1 MPPAAC
7 GDIRDFM
14 RTKRQIITIDEGKC
28 DGCGNCVTGCHEGA
42 LQVIDGKA
50 RLISD
55 LLCDGLGAC
64 IGDCPRGAIKIES
77 REAVPY
83 DEIKVMQSMVK
94 KGPNTLKA
102 HLKHLKD
109 HAQKTFL
116 KQAFD
121 YLEEN
126 RIPNPLEEE
135 QMAHEKD
142 HKHGGQVPSGCPGSR
157 TMDLRDASGAG
168 EGDNPAAASQLR
180 QWPVQLHLA
189 SPMAPYF
196 QKADVVVAADCTA
209 FAYGSFHNDFIK
221 GKAIVIACPKLD
233 DGQEIYVEKVR
244 ALIEDAKINTLT
256 VVTMEVPCCG
266 GLLAM
271 VKQAASAAGRKVPVK
286 HVVIGIQGGIK
297 SEEWA

>member
-1 MPPAAC
+1 MK
-7 GDIRDFM
+7 
-14 RTKRQIITIDEGKC
+14 TKRQMVKIDEAKC

-64 IGDCPRGAIKIES
+64 IGECPQGAITIET

-83 DEIKVMQSMVK
+83 DEVKVMEGMVK
-94 KGPNTLKA
+94 HGPNTIKA
-102 HLKHLKD
+102 HLKHLRD
-109 HAQKTFL
+109 HAQKAFL

-121 YLEEN
+121 YLKKHK
-126 RIPNPLEEE
+126 IPNPLEEE
-135 QMAHEKD
+135 MTKKKEHE
-142 HKHGGQVPSGCPGSR
+142 PCGCPGGR
-157 TMDLRDASGAG
+157 TMDFREPCACDDGAG
-168 EGDNPAAASQLR
+168 ADAPAAQSQLR

-196 QKADVVVAADCTA
+196 QKADLVVAADCTA
-209 FAYGSFHNDFIK
+209 FAYGNFHNDFIK

-233 DGQEIYVEKVR
+233 DGQEIYVEKLQ
-244 ALIEDAKINTLT
+244 ALIEDAKVNTLT
-256 VVTMEVPCCG
+256 VVTMEVPCCN

-271 VKQAASAAGRKVPVK
+271 VKQASAAAKRKVPVK
-286 HVVIGIQGGIK
+286 HVVVGIQGGIK
-297 SEEWA
+297 SEDWV

>member
-1 MPPAAC
+1 MK
-7 GDIRDFM
+7 
-14 RTKRQIITIDEGKC
+14 TKRQMVKIDESKC

-64 IGDCPRGAIKIES
+64 IGECPQGAIKIEE
-77 REAVPY
+77 RLAEPY
-83 DEIKVMQSMVK
+83 DEAKVMAGMVK
-94 KGPNTLKA
+94 HGPNTIKA
-102 HLKHLKD
+102 HLKHLAD
-109 HAQKTFL
+109 HGQKNFL

-121 YLEEN
+121 YLKKHD
-126 RIPNPLEEE
+126 IPNPLEEE
-135 QMAHEKD
+135 MKKE
-142 HKHGGQVPSGCPGSR
+142 HKHGGHEPCGCPGGR
-157 TMDLRDASGAG
+157 TMDLRDNCGCGDDGA
-168 EGDNPAAASQLR
+168 DPAAKSQLR

-196 QKADVVVAADCTA
+196 QKADVVIAADCTA
-209 FAYGSFHNDFIK
+209 FAYGNFHNDFIK

-233 DGQEIYVEKVR
+233 DGQELYVEKLQG
-244 ALIEDAKINTLT
+244 LIEDAKVNTLT

-271 VKQAASAAGRKVPVK
+271 VKQAAAASKRKVPIK
-286 HVVIGIQGGIK
+286 SVVIGIQGGIK
-297 SEEWA
+297 SEDWA

>member
-1 MPPAAC
+1 MK
-7 GDIRDFM
+7 
-14 RTKRQIITIDEGKC
+14 TKRQIIKIDETKC

-64 IGDCPRGAIKIES
+64 IGECPQGAIKIEE
-77 REAVPY
+77 RAAEPY
-83 DEIKVMQSMVK
+83 DEVKVMEGMVK
-94 KGPNTLKA
+94 HGPNTTKA

-109 HAQKTFL
+109 HAQKAFL

-121 YLEEN
+121 YLEKHA
-126 RIPNPLEEE
+126 IPNPLEEDMKKE
-135 QMAHEKD
+135 HA
-142 HKHGGQVPSGCPGSR
+142 HGGHEPCGCPGGR
-157 TMDLRDASGAG
+157 TMDLRGQTESCGEDA
-168 EGDNPAAASQLR
+168 PAAKSQLR

-196 QKADVVVAADCTA
+196 QKADLVVAADCTA
-209 FAYGSFHNDFIK
+209 FAYGNFHNDFIK

-233 DGQEIYVEKVR
+233 DGQEIYLEKLQ
-244 ALIEDAKINTLT
+244 ALIEDAGVNTLT

-271 VKQAASAAGRKVPVK
+271 VKRAAAASKRKVPVK

-297 SEEWA
+297 SEDWV

>member
-1 MPPAAC
+1 MK
-7 GDIRDFM
+7 
-14 RTKRQIITIDEGKC
+14 TKRQIIKIDESKC

-64 IGDCPRGAIKIES
+64 IGECPQGVIKIEE

-83 DEIKVMQSMVK
+83 DEIKVMEGMVK
-94 KGPNTLKA
+94 HGPNTIKA
-102 HLKHLKD
+102 HLKHLQA
-109 HAQKTFL
+109 HAQKAFL
-116 KQAFD
+116 KQARE
-121 YLEEN
+121 YLKKHD
-126 RIPNPLEEE
+126 IPDPLEEE
-135 QMAHEKD
+135 NMKKEQA
-142 HKHGGQVPSGCPGSR
+142 HGGHEPCGCPGGR
-157 TMDLRDASGAG
+157 MMDLRGSGDEEEAG
-168 EGDNPAAASQLR
+168 GPVAKSQLR

-209 FAYGSFHNDFIK
+209 YAYGNFHQDFIK
-221 GKAIVIACPKLD
+221 GKTIVIACPKLD
-233 DGQEIYVEKVR
+233 DGQEIYAEKLQ
-244 ALIEDAKINTLT
+244 ALIEDAMINTLT
-256 VVTMEVPCCG
+256 VVTMEVPCCN

-271 VKQAASAAGRKVPVK
+271 VKQAAAAAKRKVPIK
-286 HVVIGIQGGIK
+286 HVVIGIQGAIK

>member
-1 MPPAAC
+1 MK
-7 GDIRDFM
+7 
-14 RTKRQIITIDEGKC
+14 TKRQIIKIDEAKC

-64 IGDCPRGAIKIES
+64 IGECPQDAIKIET
-77 REAVPY
+77 RAAEPY
-83 DEIKVMQSMVK
+83 DEVKVMDGMVK
-94 KGPNTLKA
+94 HGPNTIKA

-121 YLEEN
+121 YLKQHN
-126 RIPNPLEEE
+126 IPNPLEEE
-135 QMAHEKD
+135 AD
-142 HKHGGQVPSGCPGSR
+142 HKHGAHGHSGCPGSKS
-157 TMDLRDASGAG
+157 MDLRDSSGG
-168 EGDNPAAASQLR
+168 EEGENPAAASQLR

-209 FAYGSFHNDFIK
+209 FAYGNFHADFIK

-233 DGQEIYVEKVR
+233 DGQEIYLEKVR

-271 VKQAASAAGRKVPVK
+271 VKQAAAAAGRKVPVK
-286 HVVIGIQGGIK
+286 SVVIGIQGGIK
-297 SEEWA
+297 SEDWA

>member
-1 MPPAAC
+1 MK
-7 GDIRDFM
+7 
-14 RTKRQIITIDEGKC
+14 TKRQIIKIDEAKC

-64 IGDCPRGAIKIES
+64 IGECPQDAIKIET
-77 REAVPY
+77 RAAEPY
-83 DEIKVMQSMVK
+83 DEVKVMDGMVRH
-94 KGPNTLKA
+94 GPNTIKA
-102 HLKHLKD
+102 HLQHLKD
-109 HAQKTFL
+109 HAQKAFL

-121 YLEEN
+121 YLKQN
-126 RIPNPLEEE
+126 NIPNPLEEE
-135 QMAHEKD
+135 TMSHHHD
-142 HKHGGQVPSGCPGSR
+142 HKNGGHGQGGCPGSR
-157 TMDLRDASGAG
+157 SMDLRGPAGGEETSG
-168 EGDNPAAASQLR
+168 PVASQLR

-209 FAYGSFHNDFIK
+209 FAYGNFHNDFMK

-233 DGQEIYVEKVR
+233 DGQEIYLEKVQ

-271 VKQAASAAGRKVPVK
+271 VKQAAAAANRKVPIK
-286 HVVIGIQGGIK
+286 SVVIGIQGGIK
-297 SEEWA
+297 SEDWA

>member
-1 MPPAAC
+1 MK
-7 GDIRDFM
+7 
-14 RTKRQIITIDEGKC
+14 TKRQIIKIDETKC

-64 IGDCPRGAIKIES
+64 IGECPRDAITIET
-77 REAVPY
+77 RAAEPY
-83 DEIKVMQSMVK
+83 DEVKVMDGMVK
-94 KGPNTLKA
+94 HGANTIKA
-102 HLKHLKD
+102 HLRHLKD
-109 HAQKTFL
+109 HAQKAFL
-116 KQAFD
+116 IQAYD
-121 YLEEN
+121 YLKLHN
-126 RIPNPLEEE
+126 IPNPLEEE
-135 QMAHEKD
+135 TMSHHHD
-142 HKHGGQVPSGCPGSR
+142 HKHGGHGQGGCPGSR
-157 TMDLRDASGAG
+157 SMDLRDSSGSDDG
-168 EGDNPAAASQLR
+168 ENPAAASQLR
-180 QWPVQLHLA
+180 QWPIQLHLA

-209 FAYGSFHNDFIK
+209 FAYGNFHNDFMK

-233 DGQEIYVEKVR
+233 DGQEIYLEKVQ

-271 VKQAASAAGRKVPVK
+271 VKQAAAAAGRKVPIK
-286 HVVIGIQGGIK
+286 SVVIGIQGGIK
-297 SEEWA
+297 SEDWA

>member
-1 MPPAAC
+1 MK
-7 GDIRDFM
+7 
-14 RTKRQIITIDEGKC
+14 TKRQIIKIDEKKC

-64 IGDCPRGAIKIES
+64 IGECPQGAIKIET
-77 REAVPY
+77 RQAEPY
-83 DEIKVMQSMVK
+83 DEAKVMEGMVQH
-94 KGPNTLKA
+94 GPNTIKA

-109 HAQKTFL
+109 HAQKNFL

-121 YLEEN
+121 YLKKN
-126 RIPNPLEEE
+126 KIPNPMEEE
-135 QMAHEKD
+135 MAHDKE
-142 HKHGGQVPSGCPGSR
+142 HKHGGHEPCGCPGGR
-157 TMDLRDASGAG
+157 TLDFREPCGCGDGEDA
-168 EGDNPAAASQLR
+168 PAAKSQLR

-196 QKADVVVAADCTA
+196 QKADLVVAADCTA
-209 FAYGSFHNDFIK
+209 FAYGNFHNEFIK
-221 GKAIVIACPKLD
+221 DKAIVIACPKLD
-233 DGQEIYVEKVR
+233 DGQEIYAEKLQ
-244 ALIEDAKINTLT
+244 ALIEDAKVNTLT

-271 VKQAASAAGRKVPVK
+271 VKQAAAAAARKVPVK

-297 SEEWA
+297 SEGWV

>member
-1 MPPAAC
+1 MK
-7 GDIRDFM
+7 
-14 RTKRQIITIDEGKC
+14 TKRQIINIDESKC
-28 DGCGNCVTGCHEGA
+28 DGCGLCVTGCHEGA

-64 IGDCPRGAIKIES
+64 IGECPRGAIKIET
-77 REAVPY
+77 RQAEPY
-83 DEIKVMQSMVK
+83 DEVKVMDGMVK
-94 KGPNTLKA
+94 LGANTIKA

-109 HAQKTFL
+109 HGQKTFL

-121 YLEEN
+121 YLKKHK
-126 RIPNPLEEE
+126 IPNPMEDEMSHKE
-135 QMAHEKD
+135 
-142 HKHGGQVPSGCPGSR
+142 HKHGGQEPCGCPGGR
-157 TMDLRDASGAG
+157 TMDFREPCGCEEGGDA
-168 EGDNPAAASQLR
+168 PAASQLR

-196 QKADVVVAADCTA
+196 QKADLVVAADCTA
-209 FAYGSFHNDFIK
+209 FAYGNFHNDFIK

-233 DGQEIYVEKVR
+233 DGQEIYVEKLQ
-244 ALIEDAKINTLT
+244 ALIEDARVNTLT

-271 VKQAASAAGRKVPVK
+271 VKQAGAASKRKVPVK
-286 HVVIGIQGGIK
+286 HVVVGIQGGVK
-297 SEEWA
+297 SEDWV

>member
-1 MPPAAC
+1 MK
-7 GDIRDFM
+7 
-14 RTKRQIITIDEGKC
+14 TKRQIIRIDEEKC

-64 IGDCPRGAIKIES
+64 IGECPRDAIKIEE
-77 REAVPY
+77 RQAEPY
-83 DEIKVMQSMVK
+83 DEVKVMDGMVK
-94 KGPNTLKA
+94 HGANTIKA

-116 KQAFD
+116 RQAYD
-121 YLEEN
+121 YLEKHK
-126 RIPNPLEEE
+126 IPNPLEEE
-135 QMAHEKD
+135 DMPRQD
-142 HKHGGQVPSGCPGSR
+142 QKHGGHGHSGCPGGR
-157 TMDLRDASGAG
+157 TMDLRGDPAG
-168 EGDNPAAASQLR
+168 EEVVSGPVVSRLR
-180 QWPVQLHLA
+180 QWPIQLHLA

-209 FAYGSFHNDFIK
+209 YAYGDFHNDFLK
-221 GKAIVIACPKLD
+221 GKALVIACPKLD
-233 DGQEIYVEKVR
+233 DGQETYVEKVR
-244 ALIEDAKINTLT
+244 ALIEEAKVNTLT

-271 VKQAASAAGRKVPVK
+271 VKQAAAAASRKVPIK
-286 HVVIGIQGGIK
+286 SVVIGIQGGIK
-297 SEEWA
+297 SEDWV

>member
-1 MPPAAC
+1 MK
-7 GDIRDFM
+7 
-14 RTKRQIITIDEGKC
+14 TKRQIIKIDEAKC

-64 IGDCPRGAIKIES
+64 IGECPRDAIKIET

-83 DEIKVMQSMVK
+83 DEVKAMEGMVK
-94 KGPNTLKA
+94 QGPNTIKA

-116 KQAFD
+116 KQALAF
-121 YLEEN
+121 LKENNIPSPMEEDN
-126 RIPNPLEEE
+126 
-135 QMAHEKD
+135 MEKE
-142 HKHGGQVPSGCPGSR
+142 HAHGGHEPCGCPGGR
-157 TMDLRDASGAG
+157 TMDLRNSGGEEEAG
-168 EGDNPAAASQLR
+168 DPAAKSQLR

-209 FAYGSFHNDFIK
+209 FAYGNFHNDFIK

-233 DGQEIYVEKVR
+233 DGQEIYAEKIQ
-244 ALIEDAKINTLT
+244 ALIEDAKVNTLT

-271 VKQAASAAGRKVPVK
+271 VKKAAAASSRKVPIK

-297 SEEWA
+297 SEDWA

>member
-1 MPPAAC
+1 MK
-7 GDIRDFM
+7 
-14 RTKRQIITIDEGKC
+14 TKRQIIKIDEAKC

-64 IGDCPRGAIKIES
+64 IGECPQDAIKIET
-77 REAVPY
+77 RAAEPY
-83 DEIKVMQSMVK
+83 DEVKVMDGMVK
-94 KGPNTLKA
+94 HGPNTIKA

-109 HAQKTFL
+109 HAQKAFL

-121 YLEEN
+121 YLKRHN
-126 RIPNPLEEE
+126 IPDPLEEE
-135 QMAHEKD
+135 TMSHHHDQ
-142 HKHGGQVPSGCPGSR
+142 KHGGHGHGGCPGSR
-157 TMDLRDASGAG
+157 SLDLRDSAGAEDAG
-168 EGDNPAAASQLR
+168 NPAAASQLR
-180 QWPVQLHLA
+180 QWPIQLHLA

-209 FAYGSFHNDFIK
+209 FAYGNFHNDFIK

-233 DGQEIYVEKVR
+233 DGQEIYAEKVQ

-271 VKQAASAAGRKVPVK
+271 VKKAAAAAGRKVPVK

-297 SEEWA
+297 SEDWA